1 MLRVRLPDLEYA
13 RALDQRRLQ
22 RIRVHAQHSASPAL
36 RSTISALQ
44 KNGRAG
50 SVWRADENLIY
61 SFCIKQRLHSPT

>member
-1 MLRVRLPDLEYA
+1 MLRVCLPDLEYA

-44 KNGRAG
+44 KPFALLLFGG
-50 SVWRADENLIY
+50 
-61 SFCIKQRLHSPT
+61 PTRI